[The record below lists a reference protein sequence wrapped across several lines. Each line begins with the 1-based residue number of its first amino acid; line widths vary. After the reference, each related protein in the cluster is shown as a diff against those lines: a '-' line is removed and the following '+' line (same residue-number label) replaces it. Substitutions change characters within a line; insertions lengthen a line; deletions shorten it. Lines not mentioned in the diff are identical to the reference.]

1 MEWVFV
7 IFASMLFLAYANGA
21 NDNFKGVATLL
32 GSHTLTH
39 KQALILATVATLAGA
54 LTAAFFATELAKT
67 FSGKGLIPLELIT
80 TPEFMLAV
88 MLGAA
93 LTVFVAAKF
102 GIPIST
108 THGLIGGLVGA
119 GLMAA
124 GSELNLDALGKSYLI
139 PLAVSPLIAMIVAAL
154 LYFIATT
161 VRKKLN
167 INKQSCLC
175 VGEKRLDV
183 VVPEG
188 MSPMSAFSSLD
199 MVIDDVDNCKV
210 KAIDVY
216 DGHMMGFRIQ
226 KLVDG
231 VHIFSGAA
239 VSFARGL
246 HDTPKI
252 VGVAL
257 AAGAMDIYWVTFL
270 AAIVMALGGVLQ
282 SHKIAKTMSQDITE
296 INHGQG
302 LTANLVTSI
311 MVIFASKWGVPV
323 STTHVSCGA
332 IFGIGSVNG
341 KTNWSIVGSI
351 VFAWVLTLPIAASIA
366 AASYYLLT

>member
-39 KQALILATVATLAGA
+39 KQALALATVATLAGA

-67 FSGKGLIPLELIT
+67 FSGKGLVPLELIT
-80 TPEFMLAV
+80 TPEFMFAV

-108 THGLIGGLVGA
+108 THSLIGGLVGA
-119 GLMAA
+119 GVMAA
-124 GSELNLDALGKSYLI
+124 GSELNIDALGNSYLI
-139 PLAVSPLIAMIVAAL
+139 PLAVSPLIAVIVAAL
-154 LYFIATT
+154 LYFIVTNI
-161 VRKKLN
+161 RKRLN

-188 MSPMSAFSSLD
+188 ISPMTTFSNLD
-199 MVIDDVDNCKV
+199 IVLDDVDNCKV

-216 DGHMMGFRIQ
+216 DGHMFGFRIQ

-231 VHIFSGAA
+231 LHIFSGAA

-257 AAGAMDIYWVTFL
+257 AAGTMDIYWVTFL
-270 AAIVMALGGVLQ
+270 AAIAMALGGILQ